1 MKKESMKIKGNI
13 TLEDKVNAIEAIT
26 SAYFQNGD
34 YTPYYAEIGEV
45 IAVGK
50 FFIEGYELEEG
61 ESIYSMYCSDADF
74 KKMVDAFIHNNNP
87 KSANVPIMSYV
98 REMVKDKLE
107 FVKEHE
113 VHFNPVVNNTLT
125 TFTEFM
131 DVVIDSLGNFSKMNI
146 EALSPDILAKS
157 KTIINKLSDSGI
169 ELTKENLISIFREM
183 ADFRPDEAS
192 QEIIDTKN
200 KKIIELSKYK
210 ALWESRN
217 TIK

>member
-61 ESIYSMYCSDADF
+61 ESINSMYELDYDF
-74 KKMVDAFIHNNNP
+74 KKLVDAFIHNNNP
-87 KSANVPIMSYV
+87 KSANVPIMNYV
-98 REMVKDKLE
+98 REMVKDKVE
-107 FVKEHE
+107 FIKERE
-113 VHFNPVVNNTLT
+113 VHLNPIVNNTLT

-157 KTIINKLSDSGI
+157 KTIIDKLSDSGI

-192 QEIIDTKN
+192 QEIIDAKN